1 MSNKKLEYV
10 QSGLI
15 ILNGI
20 ICLAYSEKLIGLLP
34 IICGAILLIRGLV
47 QFIEGIKDKD
57 YLSLEKMNL
66 EKSFISISIGI
77 GVLVRGREA
86 LFIIGMFWGLHGLIK
101 AANYLNIAL
110 YNLFNKDKW
119 IVILIKSIIEFSL
132 SFVLVFDPFGK
143 IGHHI
148 IILGLEL
155 IFDGCMDFMNKY
167 QEKKLSDLV

>member
-1 MSNKKLEYV
+1 MSNKKLEYI
-10 QSGLI
+10 QSGLV

-34 IICGAILLIRGLV
+34 IICGTILLIKGLV

-77 GVLVRGREA
+77 GVLVKGNEA
-86 LFIIGMFWGLHGLIK
+86 LFIIGMFWGVHGLVK

-110 YNLFNKDKW
+110 YNFFNKEKW
-119 IVILIKSIIEFSL
+119 ILILIKSIVEFSL

-148 IILGLEL
+148 VILGLEL

-167 QEKKLSDLV
+167 QEKRFSDVI

>member
-110 YNLFNKDKW
+110 YNFFNKDKW

-167 QEKKLSDLV
+167 QEKKLSDLI